1 MIRTRFKVD
10 IGVWQNPTKP
20 GGKGQQYKNKGEEI
34 EKKSKGKGQNKPH
47 HIGKKG
53 QAGGQA
59 VKLLL
64 SLHPEHRALT

>member
-1 MIRTRFKVD
+1 MSGRTPQSLEERAN
-10 IGVWQNPTKP
+10 GTTQR
-20 GGKGQQYKNKGEEI
+20 GKIK
-34 EKKSKGKGQNKPH
+34 KKSKGKGHNKPH

-53 QAGGQA
+53 QAGGQT

>member
-1 MIRTRFKVD
+1 M
-10 IGVWQNPTKP
+10 Q
-20 GGKGQQYKNKGEEI
+20 NKGEKI